1 VDEIYLHALK
11 LLQRRDYTVAQLSQ
25 KLETKFGSVP
35 EDVIVQLLQKKF
47 LDDRRFAENYVS
59 RRRNRG
65 ATILREELAARGV
78 PASLA
83 EEILSGT
90 DRPSLQEVLAARIKD
105 WKLRPPLQSRD
116 AARLFRALARLGYEE
131 EAIRE
136 EIEQL
141 HEQQ

>member
-1 VDEIYLHALK
+1 MDEIHLHALK
-11 LLQRRDYTVAQLSQ
+11 LLQRRDYTVAQLRQ
-25 KLETKFGSVP
+25 KLEARFGSVP

-83 EEILSGT
+83 EEILSSA

-131 EAIRE
+131 DAIRE

-141 HEQQ
+141 RER

>member
-1 VDEIYLHALK
+1 MTRNLRTSRIIANAGKGNSVDEIYLHALK

-83 EEILSGT
+83 ERS
-90 DRPSLQEVLAARIKD
+90 
-105 WKLRPPLQSRD
+105 
-116 AARLFRALARLGYEE
+116 EE
-131 EAIRE
+131 RRVGKECRS
-136 EIEQL
+136 
-141 HEQQ
+141 